1 MPFISVKM
9 AKGRTVAQKQQF
21 VEVITR
27 EAARILDVRP
37 EWITVVF
44 DEYSRDNWASAG
56 EIHSLKFGQGF
67 GRQGVDES

>member
-1 MPFISVKM
+1 MPFFSVKM
-9 AKGRTVAQKQQF
+9 AKGRTVEQKQQF

-37 EWITVVF
+37 DWITVVF

-67 GRQGVDES
+67 GRQGIDES